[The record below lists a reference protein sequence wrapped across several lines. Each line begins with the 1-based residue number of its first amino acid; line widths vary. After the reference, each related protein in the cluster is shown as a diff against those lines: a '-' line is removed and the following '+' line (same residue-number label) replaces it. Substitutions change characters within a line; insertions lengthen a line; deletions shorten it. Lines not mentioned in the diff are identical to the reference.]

1 MKALKLL
8 TAAFFAIAPASAFAA
23 CSGHGETANLCETG
37 YSWDEQ
43 KQACVEIVSG

>member
-8 TAAFFAIAPASAFAA
+8 TAAFFALAPATAFAM

-37 YSWDEQ
+37 FTWDEE
-43 KQACVEIVSG
+43 KRACVEIVSS